1 MDTMLSCLILSY
13 NEEHRIKFVIE
24 AAKRWADEVVVVD
37 KSSTDETPNIARNL
51 GARVYQL
58 PYSEQGTE
66 DGRDVVAASS
76 YDWVIC
82 LTAGEIPTPNLIVN
96 VRRLIRSRHDT
107 IDLILVPLKYWSF
120 GLHDKNSPWGWSKQ
134 PRVFNKNRITY
145 INQVHNH
152 LTAIPERT
160 IDLSHLR
167 ESAHVLHQ
175 THPNSKQFIRSHWE
189 YMRAEADA
197 DPNVRLANA
206 LSQISKYD
214 SFFNQ
219 CSNKL
224 QMHAWKLYWH
234 GVALHCLERI
244 QERNIEAEYSWR
256 REKYYQL
263 WDSGHLEAE
272 DEPKLLQTVRKS
284 FKYSCEDDCT
294 VRRDSN
300 FSWITNPT
308 AASGLSL
315 NDSLVAGDFK
325 GVQEAALRAI
335 FYDPSSPEL
344 CKSIFYWQLNKG
356 CYSESILW
364 VENIAK
370 FEPQNLNWI
379 NSLIISCARIG
390 QFKKAIDIGELATR
404 RFGPLAVIEK
414 NLDVVK
420 RRYDNS
426 SQKIY
431 CHSPVVCRSKP
442 KVSAIVSVYNASK
455 YLEGCLNNLFA
466 QSLFAAGLLQVVVV
480 NTGSQQ
486 DEGEIVRAFIARGY
500 EIKYIEVP
508 DRETVY
514 SAWNRGIQV
523 SDADFVT
530 SANADDRH
538 HAKALEILAG
548 ELDKNSDAA
557 LVYADVDITEEE
569 NRGFGEALILGQY
582 RWAEFCPIQLLKG
595 CYCGPQPMWRKEI
608 HGRIGYFDSDFV
620 SAGDYEMWLRMAVDH
635 KFIHVQQLL
644 GLYLKSPQS
653 IEHSNGSRGVNESEI
668 ARGRYRDIILKK
680 HSK

>member
-214 SFFNQ
+214 SFFLTNARTNSR
-219 CSNKL
+219 CTRGSCIGTASHCIVWREFKKEISKL
-224 QMHAWKLYWH
+224 SIV
-234 GVALHCLERI
+234 GEG
-244 QERNIEAEYSWR
+244 RN
-256 REKYYQL
+256 
-263 WDSGHLEAE
+263 
-272 DEPKLLQTVRKS
+272 
-284 FKYSCEDDCT
+284 
-294 VRRDSN
+294 
-300 FSWITNPT
+300 
-308 AASGLSL
+308 
-315 NDSLVAGDFK
+315 
-325 GVQEAALRAI
+325 
-335 FYDPSSPEL
+335 
-344 CKSIFYWQLNKG
+344 
-356 CYSESILW
+356 
-364 VENIAK
+364 
-370 FEPQNLNWI
+370 
-379 NSLIISCARIG
+379 IISCG
-390 QFKKAIDIGELATR
+390 TQATWR
-404 RFGPLAVIEK
+404 RRM
-414 NLDVVK
+414 NQ
-420 RRYDNS
+420 N
-426 SQKIY
+426 Y
-431 CHSPVVCRSKP
+431 CR
-442 KVSAIVSVYNASK
+442 
-455 YLEGCLNNLFA
+455 L
-466 QSLFAAGLLQVVVV
+466 
-480 NTGSQQ
+480 
-486 DEGEIVRAFIARGY
+486 
-500 EIKYIEVP
+500 
-508 DRETVY
+508 
-514 SAWNRGIQV
+514 
-523 SDADFVT
+523 
-530 SANADDRH
+530 
-538 HAKALEILAG
+538 
-548 ELDKNSDAA
+548 
-557 LVYADVDITEEE
+557 
-569 NRGFGEALILGQY
+569 
-582 RWAEFCPIQLLKG
+582 
-595 CYCGPQPMWRKEI
+595 
-608 HGRIGYFDSDFV
+608 
-620 SAGDYEMWLRMAVDH
+620 
-635 KFIHVQQLL
+635 
-644 GLYLKSPQS
+644 
-653 IEHSNGSRGVNESEI
+653 
-668 ARGRYRDIILKK
+668 
-680 HSK
+680 